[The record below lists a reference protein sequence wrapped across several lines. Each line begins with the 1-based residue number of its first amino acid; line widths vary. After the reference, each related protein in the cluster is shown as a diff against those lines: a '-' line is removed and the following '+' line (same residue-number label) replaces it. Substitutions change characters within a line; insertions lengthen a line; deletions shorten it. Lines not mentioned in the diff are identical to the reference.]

1 MPSEKVFFIILTSVE
16 IQLEGG
22 GYFED
27 EPHCRFFN
35 PLTSTLPAGQ
45 LGLSLSPLHRT
56 RALAPMARQ

>member
-1 MPSEKVFFIILTSVE
+1 MPSEKAFFIILTSVE

-35 PLTSTLPAGQ
+35 PLTCTLPAGQ
-45 LGLSLSPLHRT
+45 RGRGLSPLHRT
-56 RALAPMARQ
+56 KALALMARQ